1 MSNVVD
7 RDLERAEVDAN
18 GQRRSS
24 DWGDEKP
31 PKPAGAARPSTSG
44 SVSTMS
50 SSGSSSSVEYNPN
63 VHRLQSRNTEV
74 DLERRR
80 SSLSQALSRIETQR
94 LQHSMTVGES
104 VKSRPSKLPLPP
116 MGAGKPYPPQLPDRE
131 DYVVEFDGPDDP
143 LYPQNWSLT
152 TKAWTGVML
161 AFTSICSTFDSAI
174 FSASTGSVASVF
186 GVSVE
191 VATLS
196 SSLYICGYATG
207 PLIWAPLSEL
217 KGRRLPILIAML
229 GFGIFNIGVAVAK
242 DLQTIMICR
251 FFCGVFGS
259 SPLAVVAAI
268 FSDIFN
274 NRTRGIA
281 IACFSSTVFLGPLLA
296 PFIGGFIN
304 MSYLGWRYT
313 AYIPAFMGFAAFV
326 MNLFFLKESYPPV
339 VLVDKASELRRRTKN
354 WGIHAKQEEIEVDLR
369 DLVINNFSRP
379 LRLLIKEPLIL
390 AVTVY
395 LSFIYG
401 LLYCFLTAYTL
412 VFQGV
417 HGMNAGVG
425 GLPLFGMV
433 AGLFIAAAY
442 IILTSPAYNRKLEA
456 NGGVPVP
463 EWRLPPVIVGGALF
477 AAGLFWFGWTGF
489 TDSIHWIVPTLSG
502 LFTGFGLLMI
512 FIQLFNYLIDT
523 YLMFAAS
530 AIAANTFCRSLVAAG
545 FPLFSRQM
553 FNNLG
558 IQWASTL
565 LGCLAAILVPI
576 PVGFYFFGKRLR
588 MKSKFAPFFEP
599 ANESTA
605 VEPDDAAEEGNVERP

>member
-1 MSNVVD
+1 MSNIVD
-7 RDLERAEVDAN
+7 HDLEAAEMEAN
-18 GQRRSS
+18 AQHQSEDWGQEKARRS
-24 DWGDEKP
+24 GE
-31 PKPAGAARPSTSG
+31 AARPSTSG
-44 SVSTMS
+44 STMS
-50 SSGSSSSVEYNPN
+50 STGSSSSVDYNPN
-63 VHRLQSRNTEV
+63 FHRMQSRNTEL

-80 SSLSQALSRIETQR
+80 SGLSQALSRIETQR

-104 VKSRPSKLPLPP
+104 VKSRPSKLPLPAF
-116 MGAGKPYPPQLPDRE
+116 GAGKPYPPQLPNRD

-143 LYPQNWSLT
+143 LYPQNWPLK
-152 TKAWTGVML
+152 TKVLISAML
-161 AFTSICSTFDSAI
+161 AYTSICSTFDSAI
-174 FSASTGSVASVF
+174 FSSSSKAVARVF
-186 GVSVE
+186 GVSLE
-191 VATLS
+191 VSVLS

-217 KGRRLPILIAML
+217 KGRRLPIIFAML
-229 GFGIFNIGVAVAK
+229 GFGIFNTGVAVAK
-242 DLQTIMICR
+242 DLQTLLICR

-259 SPLAVVAAI
+259 SPLAVVAAV
-268 FSDIFN
+268 FSDIYN

-281 IACFSSTVFLGPLLA
+281 IACFSGTVFLGPLIA

-304 MSYLGWRYT
+304 MSYLGWRWT
-313 AYIPAFMGFAAFV
+313 AYIPAFMGYAAFV

-369 DLVINNFSRP
+369 DLVVNNFSRP
-379 LRLLIKEPLIL
+379 LRLLINEPVIM
-390 AVTVY
+390 AVTFY

-412 VFQGV
+412 VFQQV

-433 AGLFIAAAY
+433 VGLFIAAAY
-442 IILTSPAYNRKLEA
+442 IIFSSGSYVRKLDK
-456 NGGVPVP
+456 NGGIPIP

-477 AAGLFWFGWTGF
+477 AAGIFWFGWTGF
-489 TDSIHWIVPTLSG
+489 TKDIHWIVPTLSG
-502 LFTGFGLLMI
+502 LFTGFGLLII

-530 AIAANTFCRSLVAAG
+530 AIAANTFCRSLVAAS

-553 FNNLG
+553 FENMG

-565 LGCLAAILVPI
+565 LGCVAVCLVPI
-576 PVGFYFFGKRLR
+576 PVAFYFFGRKMR

-599 ANESTA
+599 ASESHAADMEENEETE
-605 VEPDDAAEEGNVERP
+605 VDERA